1 MALLAVLI
9 LAGGISLGAQTGA
22 GGPGG
27 AVPDTENAE
36 GAEKRRL
43 DVKEAV
49 DLALKNNLA
58 LQAGAIALDT
68 KKRKSDLVWNQFLPD
83 LAVRGTLARQNEEN
97 NPASATIPV
106 PNSGTPFQL
115 DGVSGRVNP
124 NFFVTDPITV
134 PQWHVQGNF
143 SASLTLS
150 LALFSGIQAIKAD
163 YQTGLLT
170 YEKARVQT
178 ERDVRKAYNSMLLL
192 IENIALLRES
202 YAAAERQVAVA
213 EANYRAGLA
222 PELTLLQARVARDNL
237 KPNIDQ
243 AENGFKLA
251 QANFAMTLG
260 LPYETPFDLVPV
272 AEETN
277 FIPLD
282 LADLIHKAAR
292 NRPDIR
298 ELQQQLATL
307 ERSRRAQAM
316 QARTPYLNFSWNLN
330 PTFSPALDPF
340 KDTWFEKDNW
350 SDGGTFS
357 ITLGIGLNGL
367 FPFTKE
373 GQALKDVDNQIKTVA
388 NGISQMIRG
397 TELEIYNTLLSLEQV
412 QSTVEAQI
420 QTVNMAEQSYRLT
433 EEAYRAGLQDLL
445 QVQNAELE
453 LRRARLAVVQ
463 QQFNYLNSLVDLEYA
478 VGAPFGSLSAAEQ
491 RGDTGAGGGGN

>member
-1 MALLAVLI
+1 LALLAVLI

-27 AVPDTENAE
+27 AAPGAE
-36 GAEKRRL
+36 EAESAEKRRL

-49 DLALKNNLA
+49 DLALKNNLS

-83 LAVRGTLARQNEEN
+83 LAARGTLARQNEATSQN
-97 NPASATIPV
+97 VPSGLDMSNPMSPGFTY
-106 PNSGTPFQL
+106 STL
-115 DGVSGRVNP
+115 EL
-124 NFFVTDPITV
+124 
-134 PQWHVQGNF
+134 PQWHVQGNL

-150 LALFSGIQAIKAD
+150 LALFSGIRAIRED

-202 YAAAERQVAVA
+202 YAAAERQVAMA

-237 KPNIDQ
+237 RPNIDQ

-260 LPYETPFDLVPV
+260 LPYETQFDLVPV

-282 LADLIHKAAR
+282 LAELIYKAAR

-316 QARTPYLNFSWNLN
+316 QAHTPYLNFSWNLN
-330 PTFSPALDPF
+330 PTFSPTLDPF
-340 KDTWFEKDNW
+340 KETWFEKDNW

-463 QQFNYLNSLVDLEYA
+463 QQFSYLNSLVDLEYA
-478 VGAPFGSLSAAEQ
+478 VGAPFGTLSAAEQ
-491 RGDTGAGGGGN
+491 RGDTGAGEGGN